1 MTSASEVRPPESFS
15 TRRLSCR
22 IPLLADVAVIFRSY
36 TQDPEV
42 TRYLGWLPH
51 ISADE
56 TRAFI
61 ERCLRGWETDG
72 PFAYCICQI
81 GWTDPIGMIQMK
93 VDGHQVNL
101 GYVLARQHWGKGLMP
116 EALTYLVNW
125 ALSEPTIFRVW
136 AHCDIENLASVRVLQ
151 KSGMSKE
158 GILRRFSIRP
168 SISQEPRDSIVYASV
183 RPQNVTR
190 SRAHLQ

>member
-1 MTSASEVRPPESFS
+1 MTGAIEVRPPESFS
-15 TRRLSCR
+15 TRRLLCR

-42 TRYLGWLPH
+42 TRYVSWLPH

-61 ERCLRGWETDG
+61 ERCLRGWETNG
-72 PFAYCICQI
+72 PFAYCISQL

-93 VDGHQVNL
+93 VDGHQVNF

-116 EALTYLVNW
+116 EALTYLVDW
-125 ALSEPTIFRVW
+125 ALNQPTIFRAW
-136 AHCDIENLASVRVLQ
+136 AHCDVENLASARVLE
-151 KSGMSKE
+151 KSGMTKE
-158 GILRRFSIRP
+158 GILRRFGMRP
-168 SISQEPRDSIVYASV
+168 SISQEPRDSIVYAKV
-183 RPQNVTR
+183 RAPNIKR

>member
-116 EALTYLVNW
+116 GTARFN
-125 ALSEPTIFRVW
+125 RVRES
-136 AHCDIENLASVRVLQ
+136 ARSAYHTQSRSSAVRGNQ
-151 KSGMSKE
+151 
-158 GILRRFSIRP
+158 
-168 SISQEPRDSIVYASV
+168 
-183 RPQNVTR
+183 
-190 SRAHLQ
+190 